1 MAFFIQ
7 TDNGSGDVFEMDA
20 TTEVTYSLSGN
31 PTRYAVESGV
41 NVSDHYQRSQPQVRF
56 SGIVSDVK
64 FSTPEGTIVTL
75 ADFERGLTDLQRSG
89 EFFACTFSQNLDVLQ
104 NCLFRSL
111 DIRTTTETG
120 TLAREISFTVVQV
133 EQAEQARTAVLPVSA
148 ERFKDV
154 VEAKSRGTGSTAEPN
169 TQQKSTLFDVLDE
182 RNNRPAGTTT
192 NLLTGIVEN

>member
-7 TDNGSGDVFEMDA
+7 SNNGSGDVYEMDA

-120 TLAREISFTVVQV
+120 TLAREISFTIVQV
-133 EQAEQARTAVLPVSA
+133 EQAEQARVTVLPVPA

-154 VEAKSRGTGSTAEPN
+154 VEARSRGTGSTSEPN
-169 TQQKSTLFDVLDE
+169 PVQNEDLTSTAE
-182 RNNRPAGTTT
+182 E
-192 NLLTGIVEN
+192 LLGVPTDTLRLPGG